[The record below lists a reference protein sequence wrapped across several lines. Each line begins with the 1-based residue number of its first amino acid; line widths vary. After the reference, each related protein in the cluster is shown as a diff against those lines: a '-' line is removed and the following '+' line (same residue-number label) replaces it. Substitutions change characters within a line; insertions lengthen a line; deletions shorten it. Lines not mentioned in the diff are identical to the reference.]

1 MKRQLGLLAAV
12 LFATT
17 LLSGTIFPQSQAEDP
32 GIVRVRYA
40 TIVVPNYDEALRWYT
55 DVLGFQKVEEGSFKV
70 EGGSFKVG
78 EGSSVGGQRWLVVAP
93 RGQKDFG
100 IVLELAQ
107 PLSAD
112 DTIRDYKNRIG
123 KETRWVFEVKDCH
136 RFYELLSKRGVKFPE
151 TPVDQPWGVTE
162 AQFEDLYGNV
172 FVVKSPTPA
181 PRGAKP

>member
-1 MKRQLGLLAAV
+1 MKRRLCLLAV
-12 LFATT
+12 LLFSATM
-17 LLSGTIFPQSQAEDP
+17 LSGSVFAQPRPEDP
-32 GIVRVRYA
+32 GIVRLRYA

-107 PLSAD
+107 PLSPD
-112 DTIRDYKNRIG
+112 DAIRDYKNRIG

-172 FVVKSPTPA
+172 FVVKSPRPTTS
-181 PRGAKP
+181 GVKH